1 MGKTN
6 PALLT
11 KPFSSMNKWI
21 LWAARVIAAII
32 LAQTLWFKFQ
42 AAPES
47 VYIFSKLGVEPWG
60 RIMTG
65 VFEAITCVL
74 LLIPR
79 TSVYGAIMALGLM
92 GGAILSHLTK
102 LGIEVQGDGGLLFG
116 LALAVTA
123 CSLVILFIERKQI
136 PFLNV

>member
-1 MGKTN
+1 
-6 PALLT
+6 
-11 KPFSSMNKWI
+11 MNKWI

-136 PFLNV
+136 PFLNL

>member
-1 MGKTN
+1 MT
-6 PALLT
+6 
-11 KPFSSMNKWI
+11 KWI

-47 VYIFSKLGVEPWG
+47 VYIFSKLGIEPWG

-65 VFEAITCVL
+65 VFEAITVIL

-79 TSVYGAIMALGLM
+79 TTVYGAIMALGLM

-116 LALAVTA
+116 LSLAVTA
-123 CSLVILFIERKQI
+123 CSLVILYIERKNI
-136 PFLNV
+136 PFLNL

>member
-1 MGKTN
+1 MT
-6 PALLT
+6 
-11 KPFSSMNKWI
+11 KWI
-21 LWAARVIAAII
+21 LWAARVIAAVI

-47 VYIFSKLGVEPWG
+47 VYIFSQLGIEPWG
-60 RIMTG
+60 RIATG
-65 VFEAITCVL
+65 VFEAITVVL

-116 LALAVTA
+116 LSLAVTV
-123 CSLVILFIERKQI
+123 CSLVILYIERKHI
-136 PFLNV
+136 PFLNL

>member
-1 MGKTN
+1 
-6 PALLT
+6 
-11 KPFSSMNKWI
+11 MNKWI
-21 LWAARVIAAII
+21 LWAARVIAAVI

-47 VYIFSKLGVEPWG
+47 VYIFTQLGIEPWG

-65 VFEAITCVL
+65 VFEAITVIL

-79 TSVYGAIMALGLM
+79 TSIYGAIMALGLM

-116 LALAVTA
+116 LSLAVSV
-123 CSLVILFIERKQI
+123 CSLVILYIERKNI
-136 PFLNV
+136 PFLNL